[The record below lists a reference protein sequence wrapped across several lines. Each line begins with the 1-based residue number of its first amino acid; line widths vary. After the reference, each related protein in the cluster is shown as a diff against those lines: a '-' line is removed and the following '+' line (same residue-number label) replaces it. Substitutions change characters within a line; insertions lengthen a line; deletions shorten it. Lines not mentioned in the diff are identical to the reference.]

1 MNNKPKMIRMNDSI
15 YKELKLYA
23 VQNEVTLGYA
33 IKKLL
38 EEYKKQKEIKI

>member
-1 MNNKPKMIRMNDSI
+1 MENKPKMIRMHDSI

-23 VQNEVTLGYA
+23 VQNEVTLGHA

-38 EEYKKQKEIKI
+38 ENDKKAKEN